1 MDPDESTLEAAV
13 TALNSSSI
21 FDEDGCVTLR
31 DVPSAKARI
40 EMIKETLGNNTID
53 APVCATDSDSY
64 EDNSGD
70 NDDIRDPDY
79 VPSKHAVK
87 LKCERGKCNEEIFAA
102 CQSCMRAF
110 CYDHFKESCP
120 FCSKEM
126 EDEVTHSTGSDQAR
140 IYGGGGGGAPG
151 GLFPVDLSVQTANT

>member
-1 MDPDESTLEAAV
+1 M
-13 TALNSSSI
+13 
-21 FDEDGCVTLR
+21 TLR

-40 EMIKETLGNNTID
+40 EMMKETLGNNTID
-53 APVCATDSDSY
+53 APICATDSDSY

-70 NDDIRDPDY
+70 NDDDIRDPDY
-79 VPSKHAVK
+79 VPPKHAVK

-126 EDEVTHSTGSDQAR
+126 EDEVTHSTGSDRRAEEYDVEGEPR
-140 IYGGGGGGAPG
+140 AE
-151 GLFPVDLSVQTANT
+151 LSSI